1 LSDVE
6 GPRLL
11 RSGLVLFVSRLLS
24 VVTGLAFTL
33 LVTRNTTKAEY
44 GVWVNVT
51 ADIIAYFTLLAS
63 ALPFWVMRFVARK
76 HEGSAKTGVVA
87 NLLLGAVSAVIYVF
101 IAPFIVSWLNV
112 DVEFLPLYVIASAQV
127 VQLYL
132 LNAFEAVLRVVNIEA
147 LGYGLLIEELV
158 KVGLAYL
165 LIVYFGLGLFG
176 AMTAIIFACF
186 IQILYY
192 LRISWGSLRG
202 SINWAYVKEWLKGSL
217 VNIYNVV
224 GVRIAAFGLILL
236 FVMSGEVA
244 RAYYGASYQIAS
256 IIGYSVFLA
265 YALYPRLLMREDSRD
280 VSESFKLFFM
290 FSIPMTV
297 GAIVLADSLLAILG
311 EKHVEGRDTFGYV
324 AAVPVLQLVCLS
336 VFLSSFSQVLESVIF
351 GAEKFDLEAKISLKK
366 LVRTKLFI
374 IFSIPYI
381 GSLIILPSTYIMLLR
396 VGGDPLAA
404 AFYTVF
410 ISFITRS
417 LFLAFR
423 CALAKKTSTFV
434 FPWKNAIKYLF
445 ASGVMAVFLLLIP
458 HPARISTTFAYVV
471 LGGIVYLLVLVVVD
485 KDSRTFVK
493 SIIKEIRG
501 IKSRRF

>member
-1 LSDVE
+1 MNGVE

-44 GVWVNVT
+44 GVWVNLNV
-51 ADIIAYFTLLAS
+51 DIIAYFTLLAS
-63 ALPFWVMRFVARK
+63 AVPFWVMRFVARK

-101 IAPFIVSWLNV
+101 MAPFIVSWLNV
-112 DVEFLPLYVIASAQV
+112 DVKFLPLYVIASAQV
-127 VQLYL
+127 IQLYL
-132 LNAFEAVLRVVNIEA
+132 LTAFEAVLRVVNIEA

-192 LRISWGSLRG
+192 LRISWESLRG

-224 GVRIAAFGLILL
+224 GGRIAAFGLILL

-280 VSESFKLFFM
+280 ISESFKLFFM

-297 GAIVLADSLLAILG
+297 GAITLADSFLSILG
-311 EKHVEGRDTFGYV
+311 EKYVGGGDTFGYAV
-324 AAVPVLQLVCLS
+324 AAPVLRLYAIGVLI
-336 VFLSSFSQVLESVIF
+336 SSICQVVDSVIF
-351 GAEKFDLEAKISLKK
+351 GTEKLDFEAKISFRE
-366 LVRTKLFI
+366 LVRSRIFV
-374 IFSIPYI
+374 IFSLPYVI
-381 GSLIILPSTYIMLLR
+381 SAVYLPCVYFTLTIFGS
-396 VGGDPLAA
+396 DPLAS
-404 AFYTVF
+404 AFYVVLIGFFMNLFSLSVRLILARGNVVF
-410 ISFITRS
+410 CFPWRS
-417 LFLAFR
+417 LA
-423 CALAKKTSTFV
+423 
-434 FPWKNAIKYLF
+434 KYLF
-445 ASGVMAVFLLLIP
+445 ASAVMAFVLLVIP
-458 HPARISTTFAYVV
+458 HPTRISMTLAYTL
-471 LGGIVYLLVLVVVD
+471 LGGAIYLSILLIID
-485 KDSRTFVK
+485 KETRILAKT
-493 SIIKEIRG
+493 ILEG
-501 IKSRRF
+501 IKAKIK